1 MDRRFYFYANPYQPQ
16 SVDAARALLRGLTAR
31 GARVFSD
38 PWLAD
43 LGIGEKCAPES
54 IPEGTEAMAVF
65 GGDGTLLRAAQYA
78 VCRDLPML
86 GVHTGTV
93 GFLMPGSPG
102 DTERLAGLL
111 TESRYAVMECP
122 LLQIRYEGG
131 EYLALNDLAF
141 TRGEHPGVME
151 IRVTADG
158 EEIFTAHGDG
168 VVVSTPLGCTG
179 YGLSAGGPIVR
190 PDAPCLMITPLCAR
204 ELLLRPVILP
214 LSARIVLL
222 AHGQARRRLQLAVDG
237 QTLLPVTDEARVEIT
252 LADQRAK
259 LIQPREHR
267 FFDTLRRKQVDWNF
281 IENRQEKQE

>member
-1 MDRRFYFYANPYQPQ
+1 MDRQFYFYANPYQPQ
-16 SVDAARALLRGLTAR
+16 SVNAARALQNGLNAR

-38 PWLAD
+38 PWLAQV
-43 LGIGEKCAPES
+43 GIGETCAPES
-54 IPEGTEAMAVF
+54 IPAGVSAMAVF

-78 VCRDLPML
+78 VRRGLPLL

-93 GFLMPGSPG
+93 GFLMPGNPG
-102 DTERLAGLL
+102 DAESLAEMLNGGG
-111 TESRYAVMECP
+111 YAVRESP
-122 LLQIRYEGG
+122 LLRIRYEGK

-151 IRVTADG
+151 LRVEADG
-158 EEIFTAHGDG
+158 EEVFTAHGDG
-168 VVVSTPLGCTG
+168 AVVSTPLGCTG

-214 LSARIVLL
+214 LSARITLS

-237 QTLLPVTDEARVEIT
+237 QTLLPVTDEAKVEIT
-252 LADQRAK
+252 LADVKAR

-267 FFDTLRRKQVDWNF
+267 FFDTLRRKQVDWNLL
-281 IENRQEKQE
+281 EKQE